1 MPFCINNYP
10 VYTLK
15 SFKMSNIFDFLKCQ
29 YTKII
34 KTMNSLLSIILMAV
48 GSICAASFYVPIKK
62 IKSWSW
68 ESYWLV
74 QGIFSWIIVP
84 ILFAWLT
91 VPTGT
96 LGSIIGAAPASSKWW
111 AVFYGALWGVGGL
124 TFGLSMRYLGVAL
137 GQSIALGLC
146 AGFGTLVPPIVAGQ
160 NLLGDRAGIL
170 MLIGISVSIAGIA
183 IIGYA
188 ASLKSKSM
196 TEEEKKAAVKEFAL
210 KKGILIAILAGV
222 MSACFNFGLTSGRPI
237 QDAALSL
244 GTNPLFAKNPVI
256 MFVTLGGFITN
267 LIYCVFLN
275 IKNGTGKDYL
285 SVPSSVL
292 INNLIFSAIGGTLWY
307 LQFFF
312 MGMGESLLPAAMVAF
327 AWSILMS
334 MNIAFSNIWGI
345 ILKEWKGADRKTVT
359 VLVIG
364 IFVLVLSTFVIKL

>member
-1 MPFCINNYP
+1 
-10 VYTLK
+10 
-15 SFKMSNIFDFLKCQ
+15 
-29 YTKII
+29 
-34 KTMNSLLSIILMAV
+34 MNSVLSIALMAI

-62 IKSWSW
+62 IKGWSW

-74 QGIFSWIIVP
+74 QGIFSWLIVP
-84 ILFAWLT
+84 VLFAWLT
-91 VPTGT
+91 VPS
-96 LGSIIGAAPASSKWW
+96 GSMGNIISQAPASAKWL
-111 AVFYGALWGVGGL
+111 AVFYGALWGIGGL

-146 AGFGTLVPPIVAGQ
+146 AGIGTLVPPIVSGQ
-160 NLLGDRAGIL
+160 NLFADRSGIL
-170 MLIGISVSIAGIA
+170 ILAGVIVSLVGIA

-188 ASLKSKSM
+188 ASLKSKNM
-196 TEEEKKAAVKEFAL
+196 TEEERRSAVKEFAL

-222 MSACFNFGLTSGRPI
+222 MSACFNFGLTAGQPI
-237 QDAALSL
+237 KDAALSL
-244 GTNPLFAKNPVI
+244 GANPLFAKNPVI

-285 SVPSSVL
+285 SVSSSVL

-312 MGMGESLLPAAMVAF
+312 MGMGESKLPVAMVAF
-327 AWSILMS
+327 SWSILMS

-345 ILKEWKGADRKTVT
+345 LLNEWKGAGKKTIT
-359 VLVIG
+359 VLVLG
-364 IFVLVLSTFVIKL
+364 ILVLVLSTFVIKL

>member
-1 MPFCINNYP
+1 
-10 VYTLK
+10 
-15 SFKMSNIFDFLKCQ
+15 
-29 YTKII
+29 
-34 KTMNSLLSIILMAV
+34 MNSLLSIVLMAI
-48 GSICAASFYVPIKK
+48 GSICAASFYVPIRK
-62 IKSWSW
+62 IKGWAW

-74 QGIFSWIIVP
+74 QGVFSWIIVP

-91 VPTGT
+91 VPSGT
-96 LGSIIGAAPASSKWW
+96 FGSIISGAPASAKWW

-146 AGFGTLVPPIVAGQ
+146 AAIGTLVPPIVAGQ
-160 NLLGDRAGIL
+160 NLFADRSGIL

-188 ASLKSKSM
+188 ASLKNKSLS
-196 TEEEKKAAVKEFAL
+196 EEEKKAAIKDFAL

-222 MSACFNFGLTSGRPI
+222 MSACFNFGLTAGKPI
-237 QDAALSL
+237 QTAALDA

-256 MFVTLGGFITN
+256 MFVTLGGFVTN

-275 IKNGTGKDYL
+275 IKNGTGRDYL
-285 SVPSSVL
+285 SVSGKVL
-292 INNLIFSAIGGTLWY
+292 VNNIIFSAIGGTLWY
-307 LQFFF
+307 MQFFF
-312 MGMGESLLPAAMVAF
+312 MGMGESMLPAAMVAF

-345 ILKEWKGADRKTVT
+345 ILREWKGVDRKTIT
-359 VLVIG
+359 ILVIG
-364 IFVLVLSTFVIKL
+364 ILILVLSTFVIKL

>member
-1 MPFCINNYP
+1 
-10 VYTLK
+10 
-15 SFKMSNIFDFLKCQ
+15 
-29 YTKII
+29 
-34 KTMNSLLSIILMAV
+34 MNSILSILLMAV

-62 IKSWSW
+62 VKGWSW
-68 ESYWLV
+68 ESYWIV
-74 QGIFSWIIVP
+74 QGLFSWIIVP
-84 ILFAWLT
+84 VLFAWLT
-91 VPTGT
+91 VPSGT
-96 LGSIIGAAPASSKWW
+96 LGAIIGAAPASSKLQ
-111 AVFYGALWGVGGL
+111 AIFFGALWGIGGL

-160 NLLGDRAGIL
+160 NLFADRAGIL

-188 ASLKSKSM
+188 AGLKSKSM
-196 TEEEKKAAVKEFAL
+196 TEEEKRAAVKEFAL

-222 MSACFNFGLTSGRPI
+222 MSACFSFGLIAGRPI
-237 QDAALSL
+237 QDAAISL
-244 GTNPLFAKNPVI
+244 GANTLFAKNPVI
-256 MFVTLGGFITN
+256 MFVTFGGFITN

-285 SVPSSVL
+285 SVSSSVL
-292 INNLIFSAIGGTLWY
+292 INNIIFSAIGGTLWY

-345 ILKEWKGADRKTVT
+345 ILKEWKGSDRKTIA